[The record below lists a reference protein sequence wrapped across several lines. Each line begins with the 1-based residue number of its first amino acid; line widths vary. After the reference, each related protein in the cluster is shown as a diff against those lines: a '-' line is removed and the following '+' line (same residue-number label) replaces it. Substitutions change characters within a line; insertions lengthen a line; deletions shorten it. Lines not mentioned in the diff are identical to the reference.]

1 VTFVAG
7 ALSELIRVPRNVI
20 IQKGDNVS
28 MECGSDFMNF
38 NLITWTYDG
47 ITAASAPCTS
57 ADPTRFTAVQPALEG
72 QNCFLTAL
80 GTATVGN
87 QGVYQCS
94 DGRGKDAQAVALLIG
109 TGCSC
114 ESFFINLS
122 LNEFILLTAHYSLH
136 CPAIG
141 LS

>member
-1 VTFVAG
+1 MTFVAG
-7 ALSELIRVPRNVI
+7 ALSALIRVPRNVI

-38 NLITWTYDG
+38 NLITWTHDG
-47 ITAASAPCTS
+47 ITVASAPCTS
-57 ADPTRFTAVQPALEG
+57 AYPARYTAVQPALEG

-94 DGRGKDAQAVALLIG
+94 DGRGKDAQAVAVLIG
-109 TGCSC
+109 TASSS
-114 ESFFINLS
+114 ESFFTNLS
-122 LNEFILLTAHYSLH
+122 LNEFILLVAHYSVNLQQSSS
-136 CPAIG
+136 C
-141 LS
+141 